1 MSSEI
6 ENECRLSY
14 FKVIGTVNEKHN
26 VYYVQN
32 VEDKKIYVKKALSVY
47 NKDVYEYI
55 KSTGSA
61 FYPKIYECVEKDNH
75 LINWK
80 IKTDIR
86 QYMQN
91 MKGRQQHRQ
100 QDCILQRNCLKR

>member
-32 VEDKKIYVKKALSVY
+32 VEDKKIYVKRHFL
-47 NKDVYEYI
+47 YI
-55 KSTGSA
+55 TRM
-61 FYPKIYECVEKDNH
+61 FMN
-75 LINWK
+75 
-80 IKTDIR
+80 T
-86 QYMQN
+86 
-91 MKGRQQHRQ
+91 
-100 QDCILQRNCLKR
+100 

>member
-32 VEDKKIYVKKALSVY
+32 VEDKKIYVKKTLSVY

-55 KSTGSA
+55 KAQEVHFTR
-61 FYPKIYECVEKDNH
+61 K
-75 LINWK
+75 
-80 IKTDIR
+80 
-86 QYMQN
+86 YMN
-91 MKGRQQHRQ
+91 VLRRII
-100 QDCILQRNCLKR
+100 ILL

>member
-32 VEDKKIYVKKALSVY
+32 VEDKKIYVKKTLSVY
-47 NKDVYEYI
+47 NKDVY
-55 KSTGSA
+55 
-61 FYPKIYECVEKDNH
+61 
-75 LINWK
+75 
-80 IKTDIR
+80 
-86 QYMQN
+86 
-91 MKGRQQHRQ
+91 
-100 QDCILQRNCLKR
+100 

>member
-32 VEDKKIYVKKALSVY
+32 VEDKKIYVMFFINRSY
-47 NKDVYEYI
+47 N
-55 KSTGSA
+55 
-61 FYPKIYECVEKDNH
+61 FKI
-75 LINWK
+75 
-80 IKTDIR
+80 
-86 QYMQN
+86 
-91 MKGRQQHRQ
+91 
-100 QDCILQRNCLKR
+100 